1 MFMILGRINEKYF
14 LTIGEIGSMVKIR
27 KKQLLSI
34 TFLLSV
40 LFLLAACGKS
50 ETPDQTSSKADD
62 SEPAALQ
69 SPETISQTATEIAAV
84 AEQVVAVVE
93 EKAEAVSDATA
104 VNIES
109 KEHIVYAQATSFDPK
124 ILFINPGDTV
134 QWTNMSPTH
143 DSVSID
149 GLIPEGAEPWKF
161 ALGANGSVT
170 LAVEGVYV
178 YKCTP
183 HYAVGMTGAIIVGEA
198 SNMEQIKTN
207 VTGRAKGMVIKV
219 ERALAKK

>member
-1 MFMILGRINEKYF
+1 
-14 LTIGEIGSMVKIR
+14 MVKIS
-27 KKQLLSI
+27 KKQLISI

-40 LFLLAACGKS
+40 LFFLAACGKS
-50 ETPDQTSSKADD
+50 ETTDQASSKVDV
-62 SEPAALQ
+62 SEPAAPQ
-69 SPETISQTATEIAAV
+69 PPEAISQTATEIAPV

-109 KEHIVYAQATSFDPK
+109 KEHIVYAQATNFDPK

-134 QWTNMSPTH
+134 QWTNMSPIH

-161 ALGANGSVT
+161 AIGVNGSVT